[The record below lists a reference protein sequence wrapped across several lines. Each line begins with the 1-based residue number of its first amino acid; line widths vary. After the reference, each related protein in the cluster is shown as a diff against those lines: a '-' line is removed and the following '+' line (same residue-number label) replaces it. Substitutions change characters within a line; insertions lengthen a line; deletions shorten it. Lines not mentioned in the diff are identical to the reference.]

1 MKITQLKITQYLQ
14 KRFWEIEGLEDFFQ
28 EIIEEVDIIE
38 KVYIKKI
45 SDYWWDETMRD
56 SIRRGSDII

>member
-1 MKITQLKITQYLQ
+1 MKITQYLQ

-28 EIIEEVDIIE
+28 EIIEEVDIME
-38 KVYIKKI
+38 KVYLKKI

-56 SIRRGSDII
+56 SIRRGSDIV

>member
-1 MKITQLKITQYLQ
+1 MKITQYLQ

-28 EIIEEVDIIE
+28 EIIEEVDIME
-38 KVYIKKI
+38 KVYLKKI

-56 SIRRGSDII
+56 SIRRGSEII

>member
-45 SDYWWDETMRD
+45 SDYWWDEKMRD